1 METRISTKGQ
11 VVLPSRIR
19 RALGL
24 EPGDTLQAEIDG
36 SDIRLTPKKR
46 RRLRAR
52 IIQDPV
58 TGLPV
63 LSAGP
68 NAPTL
73 THAQI
78 REMLADFP

>member
-46 RRLRAR
+46 GGFARESSRIRLPAF
-52 IIQDPV
+52 
-58 TGLPV
+58 L
-63 LSAGP
+63 
-68 NAPTL
+68 
-73 THAQI
+73 
-78 REMLADFP
+78 F